1 MIHTTKCQGNQE
13 WIITGIW
20 AKNDCSSVQC
30 RYGVQLHYLGLQL
43 QTNLRNCHPLVMSWL
58 VHPAGNKHVKHKI
71 CAEQITSNSIGG
83 QRSRFK
89 YGFRFLPI
97 QSWFFLLYTVD
108 LILQL
113 NLVVSLC
120 CSLLGIPSHLAITP
134 MAIPEGNQMFWLQNQ

>member
-1 MIHTTKCQGNQE
+1 MQVWGSAALFGLAAPNKFEKLPPSGNVL
-13 WIITGIW
+13 
-20 AKNDCSSVQC
+20 AC
-30 RYGVQLHYLGLQL
+30 R
-43 QTNLRNCHPLVMSWL
+43 SL

-71 CAEQITSNSIGG
+71 CAEQITKYSVGG

-97 QSWFFLLYTVD
+97 QSCFFLLYTVD

-113 NLVVSLC
+113 YLVVSLC

-134 MAIPEGNQMFWLQNQ
+134 MAIPEGNQMF